1 MMRDQILDE
10 AKALIGGDR
19 AIQYGDSYD
28 THRRVGEAWSAIL
41 NVQIISPG
49 QVALM
54 MIALKSIRA
63 SKNIEYMDS
72 WIDICGYAALGGE
85 MSA

>member
-1 MMRDQILDE
+1 MQRDQILDE

-19 AIQYGDSYD
+19 ATQYGDSFD

-41 NVQIISPG
+41 NVQTISPG
-49 QVALM
+49 HVALM

-63 SKNIEYMDS
+63 SKNTGYMDS
-72 WIDICGYAALGGE
+72 WVDICGYAALGGE
-85 MSA
+85 MST

>member
-1 MMRDQILDE
+1 MQRDQILDE

-19 AIQYGDSYD
+19 AVQYGDSYD

-41 NVQIISPG
+41 NVQTISPG

-85 MSA
+85 MSS

>member
-1 MMRDQILDE
+1 MQRDQILDE

-28 THRRVGEAWSAIL
+28 THRRVGESWSAIL
-41 NVQIISPG
+41 NVQTISPG

>member
-1 MMRDQILDE
+1 MQRDQILDE

-19 AIQYGDSYD
+19 AIQYGDSHD
-28 THRRVGEAWSAIL
+28 THRRVGEAWAAIL
-41 NVQIISPG
+41 NVQPISPG

-63 SKNIEYMDS
+63 SKNVGYMDS

>member
-1 MMRDQILDE
+1 MLRDQILDD

-19 AIQYGDSYD
+19 ATQYGDSYD

-41 NVQIISPG
+41 NVQTISPG

-63 SKNIEYMDS
+63 SKNIGYLDS
-72 WIDICGYAALGGE
+72 WVDICGYAALGGE
-85 MSA
+85 MST